1 MNKALFIFMMIVLI
15 YASVSLHFV
24 DKVQFLCPID
34 YRNQIIIRNDSRG
47 DGFFGARR
55 NGGRKHNGVD
65 LYGEIGTPVKSVR
78 SGRVIVADK
87 LKNGLG
93 THVIIQHPRGATTI
107 YAHLSEIYV
116 KRGDFLQQ
124 GRVIGAVGKTGNA
137 THPKIQPHLHFEVK
151 KGGVPQD
158 PIAYWE

>member
-1 MNKALFIFMMIVLI
+1 MNKVLFFLMIALLI

-47 DGFFGARR
+47 DGFFRARR